1 MTRKIIQIAT
11 VPSTDTE
18 YSMLVALC
26 DDGSLWARSIIPYR
40 FNESKWVSIPEIPQ
54 GEVE

>member
-1 MTRKIIQIAT
+1 VSTL
-11 VPSTDTE
+11 PSTDTE

-26 DDGSLWARSIIPYR
+26 DDGSLWTRSIIPYR

-54 GEVE
+54 EEVE